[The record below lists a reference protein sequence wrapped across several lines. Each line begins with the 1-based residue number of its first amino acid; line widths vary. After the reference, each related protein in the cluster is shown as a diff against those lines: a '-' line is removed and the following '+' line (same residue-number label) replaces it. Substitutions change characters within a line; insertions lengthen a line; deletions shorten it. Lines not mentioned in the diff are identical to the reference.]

1 MSRGRR
7 GFFSWKLFFTF
18 SFIYDV
24 LNCWRVFVTKPSFI
38 ADLFRWQLSNK
49 GDEIGRDILPQWRLS
64 GVDYS
69 HQPSIHK
76 QKPNTVRVST
86 VRLVDQ
92 RSKILTNLPSGDQ
105 NAAWKIKVW
114 QGVILE
120 QYKNLHHISE
130 KLQADKALTVS
141 LSTIRFAI
149 CVSGLATH
157 LTSTLEGGG
166 RSEVIQTSPVL
177 LLFFIQS

>member
-1 MSRGRR
+1 MFGI
-7 GFFSWKLFFTF
+7 G
-18 SFIYDV
+18 
-24 LNCWRVFVTKPSFI
+24 WRVFVTKPSFI

-76 QKPNTVRVST
+76 QKPKTVRVST

-105 NAAWKIKVW
+105 SAAWKIKVW
-114 QGVILE
+114 QGVIFE
-120 QYKNLHHISE
+120 QYKNLHHISA
-130 KLQADKALTVS
+130 KLQADKAL
-141 LSTIRFAI
+141 RFAI
-149 CVSGLATH
+149 CVSGLAT
-157 LTSTLEGGG
+157 TVEGGG
-166 RSEVIQTSPVL
+166 RWFRH
-177 LLFFIQS
+177 LLFYFCFSFYFNGDHK